1 MVKET
6 GYTKDETKYS
16 YVEFT
21 GNPDNMLIEIGKFS
35 QNLPITNWNFNADQ
49 PCMDPKEIRS
59 LPVVKDP
66 RAYQP
71 NEY

>member
-35 QNLPITNWNFNADQ
+35 
-49 PCMDPKEIRS
+49 
-59 LPVVKDP
+59 
-66 RAYQP
+66 
-71 NEY
+71 